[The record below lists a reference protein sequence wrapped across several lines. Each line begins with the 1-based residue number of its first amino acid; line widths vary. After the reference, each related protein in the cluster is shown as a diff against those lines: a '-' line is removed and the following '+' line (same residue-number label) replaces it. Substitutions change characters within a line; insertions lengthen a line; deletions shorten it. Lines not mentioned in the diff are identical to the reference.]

1 MENLEYELQES
12 IKRAD
17 IFFESK
23 YFNEAIL
30 EYKKAI
36 SIGKELDS
44 GYLEKVKAHIL
55 YILEKKAC
63 CYNEL
68 QKHMEVVE
76 TYLKILKF
84 LNKYFSKTEKLN
96 FSEKNYKQISFSIN
110 ELYLEADLAQQN
122 FNYYQA
128 LLFRKKAAM
137 LVEMISIYTNDML
150 FYKFPNELLKEADLY
165 KLIGDFVQAEN
176 TYKTAIDV
184 SLKYYNNDLKF
195 IKNFSEEAFGRIIAF
210 YEDTENFEKMIENIE
225 IFIGILE
232 KSYNSGETIDF
243 IKLAD
248 LYVRKSLFM
257 KNLSDKH
264 KLLNQAGEYYSYAE
278 TENIEDNF
286 FYYVY
291 YVEINLF
298 ISLDN
303 IENYEFLEKICE
315 TFLKNSIK
323 NFATLY
329 YLKSLKLLLQSYFS
343 HKKLFRIFKTD
354 KNLHIN
360 QEILSPEEKE
370 IYKEIQ
376 IFLKACRSILEF
388 QKNVYEHNSAML
400 DNNAQKLYES
410 FDRLYKSSF
419 VDNHSFA
426 ILIYFLF
433 TVYNFNIKNKNRACF
448 YLNKINK
455 IYKDCPNEL
464 KSTKLYAICF
474 EELSKLYAEK
484 KEYNEALESINTAV
498 ELYKI
503 LFKDKKDEYAA
514 KLHDT
519 LLLKANITCKVFDN
533 FTIAIELT
541 KEAIEVLKENIKNP
555 SELIKIINSL
565 YLKSSMEEK
574 INKSNEA
581 LQNYLD
587 IFQIYEKYSFVNI
600 GNLDRIYADT
610 LQTGIKLALNLNNK
624 SIFNILKE
632 KQSNIQLIKINYLQE
647 RRQGSI

>member
-1 MENLEYELQES
+1 MKNLEYELQES

-36 SIGKELDS
+36 AFGKELS
-44 GYLEKVKAHIL
+44 SEHLEKVKEHIL

-84 LNKYFSKTEKLN
+84 LNKYFSKNEKLS
-96 FSEKNYKQISFSIN
+96 FAEKNYKQISFSIN
-110 ELYLEADLAQQN
+110 ELYIEADLAQQD
-122 FNYYQA
+122 FNYNQA

-137 LVEMISIYTNDML
+137 LVEMISIYTNDLL

-165 KLIGDFVQAEN
+165 KIIGDFQQAEI

-195 IKNFSEEAFGRIIAF
+195 IKTFTEEAFGRIIAF
-210 YEDTENFEKMIENIE
+210 YEDTENFEKMVENIE
-225 IFIGILE
+225 AFIGILE
-232 KSYNSGETIDF
+232 KSYNLGETIDF

-248 LYVRKSLFM
+248 LYVKKSLFL
-257 KNLSDKH
+257 KNSSDKH
-264 KLLNQAGEYYSYAE
+264 KLLNQAGEYYGYAE
-278 TENIEDNF
+278 TENVKDNF
-286 FYYVY
+286 FYYIY

-303 IENYEFLEKICE
+303 IENYEFLENICE

-323 NFATLY
+323 NFGTLY
-329 YLKSLKLLLQSYFS
+329 YLKSLKLLLQSYFA
-343 HKKLFRIFKTD
+343 HKKLFRIFKVD

-360 QEILSPEEKE
+360 QEILSYEENE

-376 IFLKACRSILEF
+376 IFLKGCKSILEF
-388 QKNVYEHNSAML
+388 QKNIYKHNSNL
-400 DNNAQKLYES
+400 VDTNAQKLYES
-410 FDRLYKSSF
+410 FEKLYRSSF
-419 VDNHSFA
+419 LDNHSFA

-433 TVYNFNIKNKNRACF
+433 TVYNYNIKDKEKACF
-448 YLNKINK
+448 YLSKSRK

-464 KSTKLYAICF
+464 KSTKLYALCF
-474 EELSKLYAEK
+474 EELAKLYMEK
-484 KEYNEALESINTAV
+484 NEYNEALELINISV

-503 LFKDKKDEYAA
+503 LFKDKKEEYAL

-519 LLLKANITCKVFDN
+519 LLLKANVTCQVFDEC
-533 FTIAIELT
+533 IQALELIDYAIETL
-541 KEAIEVLKENIKNP
+541 EENIKTP

-565 YLKSSMEEK
+565 SLKSTMEEK
-574 INKSNEA
+574 LGKTSEA
-581 LQNYLD
+581 LQNYLK
-587 IFQIYEKYSFVNI
+587 IFQIYEQYSFVNI

-610 LQTGIKLALNLNNK
+610 LQNGIELALHLNNK
-624 SIFNILKE
+624 EIFNILKE
-632 KQSNIQLIKINYLQE
+632 KQNNIQLVKINYL
-647 RRQGSI
+647 